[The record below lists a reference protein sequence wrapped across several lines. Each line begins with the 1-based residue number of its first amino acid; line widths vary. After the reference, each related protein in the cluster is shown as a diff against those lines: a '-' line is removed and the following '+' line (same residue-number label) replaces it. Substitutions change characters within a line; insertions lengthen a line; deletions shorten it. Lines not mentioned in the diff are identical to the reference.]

1 MKMGLFRATIFLMKA
16 LYRKY
21 RPLHLSEVIGQDK
34 TIEQL
39 QGALTKG
46 KISHAYLFV
55 GPRGCGKT
63 SVARIFAHEINHFDY
78 QLEDSYI
85 DIIEID
91 AATFTSVDNIR
102 ELREKAMIMP
112 TLGKYK
118 VYIIDEVHMLS
129 NSAFNALL
137 KILEEPP
144 EHVIF
149 IMATTNP
156 EKIPATIISRTQIY
170 RFNLAEPKVMQD
182 FLRSVCDKEG
192 IKISDDALKIIIE
205 RGGGS
210 FRDSLSILNQIS
222 TINLSEKTIE
232 ASDVS
237 AALGIPE
244 HQEIQNLINFYEN
257 SDTENI
263 TNTLAALLNYGITAE
278 SITLELINQI
288 LKNPN
293 PKSLQL
299 VNQLFNVTGSFLEAK
314 LTVALISNNFAA
326 PATVTS
332 TASIAPV
339 ASTQPTTPA
348 STTAPTAS
356 TATHITSTADPITT
370 TAASAQHSATTNP
383 KIPAQS
389 TSAPDTKPSP
399 FAELREQL
407 AKNAKNHKAE
417 RALPP
422 KDPEEMIQEAPPT
435 LPEAVVSSSGDFNF
449 NGFVANVTNVN
460 PTLMTALKKSF
471 FVIDG
476 KNFDIYPEKAVYWR
490 ILGQKNNLEILR
502 GATNSIELT
511 VRNPDIEVIPKTAV
525 SFEQAAAG
533 QTKKEVTVSPKI
545 ESLSAIMG
553 DIQEVNENPF

>member
-1 MKMGLFRATIFLMKA
+1 MGLFRATIFLMKA

-112 TLGKYK
+112 TLGRYK

-192 IKISDDALKIIIE
+192 IKISDDALKIITE

-210 FRDSLSILNQIS
+210 FRDSLSILNQIG
-222 TINLSEKTIE
+222 TVNLSEKTIE

-257 SDTENI
+257 SDTENT

-288 LKNPN
+288 LKSPT

-314 LTVALISNNFAA
+314 LTVALISNSFAT
-326 PATVTS
+326 PAAVTS

-339 ASTQPTTPA
+339 SSPQPTTPT
-348 STTAPTAS
+348 STAAPTAS
-356 TATHITSTADPITT
+356 TAT
-370 TAASAQHSATTNP
+370 SAPHSATTNP
-383 KIPAQS
+383 QS
-389 TSAPDTKPSP
+389 SIQSSSTPGAKPSP
-399 FAELREQL
+399 FAELRKQL

-422 KDPEEMIQEAPPT
+422 KEPEEMIEEAPPT

-449 NGFVANVTNVN
+449 NGFVANVTNIN

-471 FVIDG
+471 FVIEG

-533 QTKKEVTVSPKI
+533 QTKKAVTVSPKI

>member
-1 MKMGLFRATIFLMKA
+1 MGLFRATIFLMKA

-192 IKISDDALKIIIE
+192 IKISDDALKIITE

-210 FRDSLSILNQIS
+210 FRDSLSILNQIG
-222 TINLSEKTIE
+222 TVNLSEKTIE

-288 LKNPN
+288 LKNPT

-314 LTVALISNNFAA
+314 LTVALISSNFAT

-332 TASIAPV
+332 TASITPV
-339 ASTQPTTPA
+339 VSPQPA
-348 STTAPTAS
+348 APTAS
-356 TATHITSTADPITT
+356 TVAPTP
-370 TAASAQHSATTNP
+370 HSATTNP
-383 KIPAQS
+383 QPSTQS
-389 TSAPDTKPSP
+389 TSTPGAKPSP

-533 QTKKEVTVSPKI
+533 QTKKAVTVSPKI

-553 DIQEVNENPF
+553 DVQEVNENPF

>member
-39 QGALTKG
+39 QGALIKG

-192 IKISDDALKIIIE
+192 IKISDDALKIITE

-210 FRDSLSILNQIS
+210 FRDSLSILNQIG
-222 TINLSEKTIE
+222 TVNLSDTTIE

-288 LKNPN
+288 LKNPT

-314 LTVALISNNFAA
+314 LTVALISSNFTTPAA
-326 PATVTS
+326 VTS

-339 ASTQPTTPA
+339 TSPQPTTP
-348 STTAPTAS
+348 TS
-356 TATHITSTADPITT
+356 TAAPITSTAAPN
-370 TAASAQHSATTNP
+370 SYSATASPQSST
-383 KIPAQS
+383 QS
-389 TSAPDTKPSP
+389 TSAPSAKPSP
-399 FAELREQL
+399 LAELREQL

-417 RALPP
+417 HALPQ

-511 VRNPDIEVIPKTAV
+511 VRNPDVEVIPKTAV

-533 QTKKEVTVSPKI
+533 QTKKAVTVSPKI

-553 DIQEVNENPF
+553 DVQEVNENPF

>member
-1 MKMGLFRATIFLMKA
+1 MGLFRATIFSMKA

-192 IKISDDALKIIIE
+192 IKISDDALKIITE
-205 RGGGS
+205 RSGGS
-210 FRDSLSILNQIS
+210 FRDSLSILNQIG
-222 TINLSEKTIE
+222 TVNLSEKTIE

-288 LKNPN
+288 LKNPT

-314 LTVALISNNFAA
+314 LTVALISNNFAT
-326 PATVTS
+326 PTNITS
-332 TASIAPV
+332 TTSIAPV
-339 ASTQPTTPA
+339 VSPQPTTPT
-348 STTAPTAS
+348 STAAPTAS
-356 TATHITSTADPITT
+356 TATHITST
-370 TAASAQHSATTNP
+370 TAPTPHSATASPQSST
-383 KIPAQS
+383 QS
-389 TSAPDTKPSP
+389 TSAPSAKPSP

-422 KDPEEMIQEAPPT
+422 KDPEEITQEAPPT
-435 LPEAVVSSSGDFNF
+435 LPEAVVSSSGGFNF

-511 VRNPDIEVIPKTAV
+511 VRNPDVEVIPKTAV

-533 QTKKEVTVSPKI
+533 QTKKAVTVSPKI

-553 DIQEVNENPF
+553 DVQEVNENPF

>member
-1 MKMGLFRATIFLMKA
+1 MGLFRATIFLMKA

-39 QGALTKG
+39 QGALIKG

-78 QLEDSYI
+78 KLEDSYI

-192 IKISDDALKIIIE
+192 IKISDDALKIITE

-222 TINLSEKTIE
+222 TINLSEKAIE
-232 ASDVS
+232 TSDVS

-263 TNTLAALLNYGITAE
+263 ANTLAALLNYGITAE

-288 LKNPN
+288 LKNPT

-314 LTVALISNNFAA
+314 LTVALISNSFAT
-326 PATVTS
+326 PAAVTS
-332 TASIAPV
+332 TASTTPV
-339 ASTQPTTPA
+339 VSPQPTTP
-348 STTAPTAS
+348 
-356 TATHITSTADPITT
+356 TSTAAPTTSTT
-370 TAASAQHSATTNP
+370 TPTPHSATANSQASVKTT
-383 KIPAQS
+383 S
-389 TSAPDTKPSP
+389 TPGVKPSP

-511 VRNPDIEVIPKTAV
+511 VRNPDVEVIPKTAV

-533 QTKKEVTVSPKI
+533 QTKKAVTVSPKI

>member
-192 IKISDDALKIIIE
+192 IKISDDALKIITE

-210 FRDSLSILNQIS
+210 FRDSLSILNQIG
-222 TINLSEKTIE
+222 TVNLSEKTIE

-237 AALGIPE
+237 ATLGIPE
-244 HQEIQNLINFYEN
+244 HQEVQNLINFYEN

-288 LKNPN
+288 LKNPTS
-293 PKSLQL
+293 KSLQL

-314 LTVALISNNFAA
+314 LTVALISNSFAT
-326 PATVTS
+326 PAAVTS

-339 ASTQPTTPA
+339 SSPQPTTPT
-348 STTAPTAS
+348 STAAPTAS
-356 TATHITSTADPITT
+356 TAT
-370 TAASAQHSATTNP
+370 SAPHSATTNP
-383 KIPAQS
+383 QS
-389 TSAPDTKPSP
+389 SIQSSSTPGAKPSP

-422 KDPEEMIQEAPPT
+422 KEPEEMIEEAPPT

-449 NGFVANVTNVN
+449 NGFVANVTNIN

-471 FVIDG
+471 FVIEG

-511 VRNPDIEVIPKTAV
+511 VRNPDVEVIPKTAV

-533 QTKKEVTVSPKI
+533 QTKKAVTVSPKI

>member
-1 MKMGLFRATIFLMKA
+1 MGLFRATIFLMKA

-192 IKISDDALKIIIE
+192 IKISDDALKIITE

-210 FRDSLSILNQIS
+210 FRDSLSILNQIG
-222 TINLSEKTIE
+222 TVNLSEKTIE

-244 HQEIQNLINFYEN
+244 HQEIQNLINFYEK

-263 TNTLAALLNYGITAE
+263 TNTLAALFNYGITAE

-288 LKNPN
+288 LKSPT

-314 LTVALISNNFAA
+314 LTVALISSNFTA
-326 PATVTS
+326 P
-332 TASIAPV
+332 ASIASAAFTTPV
-339 ASTQPTTPA
+339 TSPQPTTPA
-348 STTAPTAS
+348 STAAPTIS
-356 TATHITSTADPITT
+356 TAAPNSY
-370 TAASAQHSATTNP
+370 SATTNSQP
-383 KIPAQS
+383 SAKPTS
-389 TSAPDTKPSP
+389 TPSAKPSP
-399 FAELREQL
+399 FTELREQL

-422 KDPEEMIQEAPPT
+422 KEPEEMIQEAPPT

-511 VRNPDIEVIPKTAV
+511 VRNPDVEVIPKTAV

-533 QTKKEVTVSPKI
+533 QTKKAVTVSPKI

-553 DIQEVNENPF
+553 DVQEVNENPF

>member
-1 MKMGLFRATIFLMKA
+1 MGLFRATIFSMKA

-21 RPLHLSEVIGQDK
+21 RPLHLSEVTGQDK

-192 IKISDDALKIIIE
+192 IKISDDALKIITE

-210 FRDSLSILNQIS
+210 FRDSLSILNQIG
-222 TINLSEKTIE
+222 TVNLSEKTIE

-257 SDTENI
+257 SDTKKI
-263 TNTLAALLNYGITAE
+263 THTLAALLNYGITAE

-288 LKNPN
+288 LKNPT

-314 LTVALISNNFAA
+314 LTVALISNNFAT

-332 TASIAPV
+332 TTSIAPV
-339 ASTQPTTPA
+339 TSPQPATPTSTAT
-348 STTAPTAS
+348 SIAS
-356 TATHITSTADPITT
+356 TAAPNSY
-370 TAASAQHSATTNP
+370 SATTNSQASV
-383 KIPAQS
+383 KS
-389 TSAPDTKPSP
+389 TSTPGAKPSP

-511 VRNPDIEVIPKTAV
+511 VRNPDVEVIPKTAV

-533 QTKKEVTVSPKI
+533 QTKKAVTVSPKI

-553 DIQEVNENPF
+553 DVQEVNENPF

>member
-1 MKMGLFRATIFLMKA
+1 MGLFRATIFSMKA

-192 IKISDDALKIIIE
+192 IKISDDALKIITE
-205 RGGGS
+205 RSGGS
-210 FRDSLSILNQIS
+210 FRDSLSILNQIG

-288 LKNPN
+288 LKNPT

-314 LTVALISNNFAA
+314 LTVALISNNFAT
-326 PATVTS
+326 PTNITS
-332 TASIAPV
+332 TTSIAPV
-339 ASTQPTTPA
+339 VSPQPTTPTSTA
-348 STTAPTAS
+348 APAASTDTHITSTTAPT
-356 TATHITSTADPITT
+356 P
-370 TAASAQHSATTNP
+370 QSATANP

-389 TSAPDTKPSP
+389 TSAPSAKPSP

-533 QTKKEVTVSPKI
+533 QTKKAVTVSPKI

>member
-1 MKMGLFRATIFLMKA
+1 MGLFRATIFSMKA

-192 IKISDDALKIIIE
+192 IKISDDALKIITE

-210 FRDSLSILNQIS
+210 FRDSLSILNQIG
-222 TINLSEKTIE
+222 TVNLSEETIE

-288 LKNPN
+288 LKNPT

-314 LTVALISNNFAA
+314 LTVALISSNFAT
-326 PATVTS
+326 PAAVTS

-339 ASTQPTTPA
+339 ASPQPTTPA
-348 STTAPTAS
+348 STAA
-356 TATHITSTADPITT
+356 PITT
-370 TAASAQHSATTNP
+370 TTAPAPHSATASPQSST
-383 KIPAQS
+383 QS
-389 TSAPDTKPSP
+389 TSAPSAKPSP

-417 RALPP
+417 RALPQ
-422 KDPEEMIQEAPPT
+422 KEPEEMIQEAPPT

-511 VRNPDIEVIPKTAV
+511 VRNPDVEVIPKTAV

-533 QTKKEVTVSPKI
+533 QTKKAVTVSPKI

-553 DIQEVNENPF
+553 DVQEVNENPF

>member
-1 MKMGLFRATIFLMKA
+1 MGLFRATIFSMKA

-192 IKISDDALKIIIE
+192 IKISDDALKIITE

-210 FRDSLSILNQIS
+210 FRDSLSILNQIG
-222 TINLSEKTIE
+222 TVNLSEETIE

-288 LKNPN
+288 LKNPT

-314 LTVALISNNFAA
+314 LTVALISSNFAT
-326 PATVTS
+326 PAAVTS

-339 ASTQPTTPA
+339 ASPQPTTPA
-348 STTAPTAS
+348 STAA
-356 TATHITSTADPITT
+356 PITT
-370 TAASAQHSATTNP
+370 TTAPAPHSATASPQSST
-383 KIPAQS
+383 QS
-389 TSAPDTKPSP
+389 TSAPSAKPSP
-399 FAELREQL
+399 FAEIREQL

-422 KDPEEMIQEAPPT
+422 KEPEEMIQEAPPT

-471 FVIDG
+471 FVIVG

-533 QTKKEVTVSPKI
+533 QTKKAVTVSPKI

-553 DIQEVNENPF
+553 DVQEVNENPF

>member
-192 IKISDDALKIIIE
+192 IKISDDALKIITE

-210 FRDSLSILNQIS
+210 FRDSLSILNQIG
-222 TINLSEKTIE
+222 TVNLSEETIE

-288 LKNPN
+288 LKNPT

-314 LTVALISNNFAA
+314 LTVALISSNFAT
-326 PATVTS
+326 PAAVTS

-339 ASTQPTTPA
+339 ASPQPTTPA
-348 STTAPTAS
+348 STAAP
-356 TATHITSTADPITT
+356 ITSTTT
-370 TAASAQHSATTNP
+370 SAPHSATTNP
-383 KIPAQS
+383 QPSTQS
-389 TSAPDTKPSP
+389 TSTPGAKPSP

-435 LPEAVVSSSGDFNF
+435 LPEAAVSSSGDFNF

>member
-1 MKMGLFRATIFLMKA
+1 MGLFRATIFSMKA

-192 IKISDDALKIIIE
+192 IKISDDALKIITE

-222 TINLSEKTIE
+222 TVNLSEETIE

-288 LKNPN
+288 LKNPT

-314 LTVALISNNFAA
+314 LTVALISSNFAT
-326 PATVTS
+326 PAAVTS

-339 ASTQPTTPA
+339 ASPQPTTPA
-348 STTAPTAS
+348 STAA
-356 TATHITSTADPITT
+356 PITT
-370 TAASAQHSATTNP
+370 TTAPAPHSATASPQSST
-383 KIPAQS
+383 QS
-389 TSAPDTKPSP
+389 TSAPSAKPSP
-399 FAELREQL
+399 FAEIREQL

-422 KDPEEMIQEAPPT
+422 KDPEEMTQEAPPT

-533 QTKKEVTVSPKI
+533 QTKKAVTVSPKI

-553 DIQEVNENPF
+553 DVQEVNENPF

>member
-1 MKMGLFRATIFLMKA
+1 MGLFRATIFSMKA

-39 QGALTKG
+39 QGALIKG

-63 SVARIFAHEINHFDY
+63 SVARIFAHEINHFEY

-192 IKISDDALKIIIE
+192 IKISDDTLKIITE

-210 FRDSLSILNQIS
+210 FRDSLSILNQIG
-222 TINLSEKTIE
+222 TVNLSEKTIE

-288 LKNPN
+288 LKNPT

-314 LTVALISNNFAA
+314 LTVALISSNFAT

-332 TASIAPV
+332 TASITPV
-339 ASTQPTTPA
+339 VSPQPA
-348 STTAPTAS
+348 APTAS
-356 TATHITSTADPITT
+356 TAAPTPHL
-370 TAASAQHSATTNP
+370 ATTNP
-383 KIPAQS
+383 QPSTQS
-389 TSAPDTKPSP
+389 TSTPGAKPSP

-511 VRNPDIEVIPKTAV
+511 VRNPDVEVIPKTAV

-533 QTKKEVTVSPKI
+533 QTKKAVTVSPKI

-553 DIQEVNENPF
+553 DVQEVNENPF

>member
-192 IKISDDALKIIIE
+192 IKISDDALKIITE

-210 FRDSLSILNQIS
+210 FRDSLSILNQIG
-222 TINLSEKTIE
+222 TVNLSEKTIE

-288 LKNPN
+288 LKNPT

-314 LTVALISNNFAA
+314 LTVALISSNFAT

-332 TASIAPV
+332 TASITPV
-339 ASTQPTTPA
+339 VSPQPA
-348 STTAPTAS
+348 APTAS
-356 TATHITSTADPITT
+356 TAAPTP
-370 TAASAQHSATTNP
+370 HSATTNP
-383 KIPAQS
+383 QPSTQS
-389 TSAPDTKPSP
+389 TSTPGAKPSP

-533 QTKKEVTVSPKI
+533 QTKKEVTVSPKF

>member
-1 MKMGLFRATIFLMKA
+1 MKMGLFRATIFSMKA

-182 FLRSVCDKEG
+182 FLRSVCNKEG
-192 IKISDDALKIIIE
+192 IKISDDALKIITE

-210 FRDSLSILNQIS
+210 FRDSLSILNQIG
-222 TINLSEKTIE
+222 TVNLSEKTIE

-288 LKNPN
+288 LKNPT

-314 LTVALISNNFAA
+314 LTVALISNNLATST
-326 PATVTS
+326 TVTS

-339 ASTQPTTPA
+339 ASPQPTTPT
-348 STTAPTAS
+348 STATSIAS
-356 TATHITSTADPITT
+356 TAAPNSY
-370 TAASAQHSATTNP
+370 SATTNSQASV
-383 KIPAQS
+383 KS
-389 TSAPDTKPSP
+389 TSTPGAKPSP

-511 VRNPDIEVIPKTAV
+511 VRNPDVEVIPKTAV

-533 QTKKEVTVSPKI
+533 QTKKAVTVSPKI

-553 DIQEVNENPF
+553 DVQEVNENPF

>member
-1 MKMGLFRATIFLMKA
+1 MKMGLFRATIFSMKA

-192 IKISDDALKIIIE
+192 IKISDDALKIITE

-210 FRDSLSILNQIS
+210 FRDSLSILNQIG
-222 TINLSEKTIE
+222 TVNLSEKTIE

-288 LKNPN
+288 LKNPT

-314 LTVALISNNFAA
+314 LTVALISNSFAT
-326 PATVTS
+326 PAAVTS

-339 ASTQPTTPA
+339 SSPQPTTPT
-348 STTAPTAS
+348 STAAPTAS
-356 TATHITSTADPITT
+356 TAT
-370 TAASAQHSATTNP
+370 SAPHSATTNP
-383 KIPAQS
+383 QAPAQS
-389 TSAPDTKPSP
+389 TSTPGAKPSP

-422 KDPEEMIQEAPPT
+422 KDPEEMTQEAPPT

-511 VRNPDIEVIPKTAV
+511 VRNPDVEVIPKTAV

-533 QTKKEVTVSPKI
+533 QTKKAVTVSPKI

>member
-1 MKMGLFRATIFLMKA
+1 MGLFRATIFSMKA

-192 IKISDDALKIIIE
+192 IKISDDALKIITE

-210 FRDSLSILNQIS
+210 FRDSLSILNQIG
-222 TINLSEKTIE
+222 TVNLSEKTIE

-257 SDTENI
+257 SDTKKI
-263 TNTLAALLNYGITAE
+263 THTLAALLNYGITAE

-288 LKNPN
+288 LKNPT

-314 LTVALISNNFAA
+314 LTVALISNNFAT

-332 TASIAPV
+332 TTSIAPV
-339 ASTQPTTPA
+339 TSPQPTTPT
-348 STTAPTAS
+348 STAAPTAS
-356 TATHITSTADPITT
+356 TAT
-370 TAASAQHSATTNP
+370 SAPHSATTNP
-383 KIPAQS
+383 QS
-389 TSAPDTKPSP
+389 SIQSSSTPGAKPSP

-422 KDPEEMIQEAPPT
+422 KEPEEMIEEAPPT

-449 NGFVANVTNVN
+449 NGFVANVTNIN

-471 FVIDG
+471 FVIEG

-553 DIQEVNENPF
+553 DIQEVNDNPF

>member
-1 MKMGLFRATIFLMKA
+1 MGLFRATIFSMKA

-192 IKISDDALKIIIE
+192 IKISDDALKIITE

-314 LTVALISNNFAA
+314 LTVALISSNFATTTA
-326 PATVTS
+326 VTS

-339 ASTQPTTPA
+339 TSPQP
-348 STTAPTAS
+348 AP
-356 TATHITSTADPITT
+356 
-370 TAASAQHSATTNP
+370 
-383 KIPAQS
+383 
-389 TSAPDTKPSP
+389 APDTKPSP

-511 VRNPDIEVIPKTAV
+511 VRNPDVEVIPKTAV

-533 QTKKEVTVSPKI
+533 QTKKAVTVSSKI

-553 DIQEVNENPF
+553 DVQEVNDNPF

>member
-1 MKMGLFRATIFLMKA
+1 MGLFRATIFSMKA

-192 IKISDDALKIIIE
+192 IKISDDALKIITE

-210 FRDSLSILNQIS
+210 FRDSLSILNQIG

-288 LKNPN
+288 LKNPT

-314 LTVALISNNFAA
+314 LTVALISNNFAT
-326 PATVTS
+326 PTNITFTTSIVPVTS
-332 TASIAPV
+332 P
-339 ASTQPTTPA
+339 QPTTP
-348 STTAPTAS
+348 
-356 TATHITSTADPITT
+356 TSTAAPITSI
-370 TAASAQHSATTNP
+370 AAPNSYSATASP
-383 KIPAQS
+383 QSSAQS
-389 TSAPDTKPSP
+389 TSAPSAKPSP

-422 KDPEEMIQEAPPT
+422 KDPEEITQEAPPT

-511 VRNPDIEVIPKTAV
+511 VRNPDVEVIPKTAV

-533 QTKKEVTVSPKI
+533 QTKKAVTVSPKI

-553 DIQEVNENPF
+553 DVQEVNENPF

>member
-1 MKMGLFRATIFLMKA
+1 MGLFRATIFLMKA

-46 KISHAYLFV
+46 KVSHAYLFV

-156 EKIPATIISRTQIY
+156 EKIPATITSRTQIY

-192 IKISDDALKIIIE
+192 IKISDDALKIITE

-210 FRDSLSILNQIS
+210 FRDSLSILNQIG
-222 TINLSEKTIE
+222 TVNLSEKTIE

-288 LKNPN
+288 LKNPT

-314 LTVALISNNFAA
+314 LTVALISSNFAT
-326 PATVTS
+326 PTTVTS
-332 TASIAPV
+332 TASITPV
-339 ASTQPTTPA
+339 VSPQPA
-348 STTAPTAS
+348 APTAS
-356 TATHITSTADPITT
+356 TAAPTP
-370 TAASAQHSATTNP
+370 HSATTNP
-383 KIPAQS
+383 QPSTQS
-389 TSAPDTKPSP
+389 TSTPGAKPSP

-511 VRNPDIEVIPKTAV
+511 VRNPDVEVIPKTAV

>member
-156 EKIPATIISRTQIY
+156 EKIPATITSRTQIY

-192 IKISDDALKIIIE
+192 IKISDDALKIITE

-210 FRDSLSILNQIS
+210 FRDSLSILNQIG
-222 TINLSEKTIE
+222 TVNLSEKTIE

-288 LKNPN
+288 LKNPT

-314 LTVALISNNFAA
+314 LTVALISSNFAT

-332 TASIAPV
+332 TASITPV
-339 ASTQPTTPA
+339 VSPQPA
-348 STTAPTAS
+348 APTAS
-356 TATHITSTADPITT
+356 TAAPTP
-370 TAASAQHSATTNP
+370 HSATTNP
-383 KIPAQS
+383 QPSTQS
-389 TSAPDTKPSP
+389 TSTPGAKPSP

-471 FVIDG
+471 FVING

>member
-1 MKMGLFRATIFLMKA
+1 MGLFRATIFLMKA

-39 QGALTKG
+39 QGALIKG

-192 IKISDDALKIIIE
+192 IKISDDALKIITE

-210 FRDSLSILNQIS
+210 FRDSLSILNQIG
-222 TINLSEKTIE
+222 TVNLSEETIE

-288 LKNPN
+288 LKNPT

-314 LTVALISNNFAA
+314 LTVALISSNFTA
-326 PATVTS
+326 PASIASAAFATPVASPQLTTPTS
-332 TASIAPV
+332 TA
-339 ASTQPTTPA
+339 
-348 STTAPTAS
+348 APTAS
-356 TATHITSTADPITT
+356 TATPITST
-370 TAASAQHSATTNP
+370 TAPNSHSADANPQPSTT
-383 KIPAQS
+383 
-389 TSAPDTKPSP
+389 TSAPGVKLSP

-511 VRNPDIEVIPKTAV
+511 VRNPDVEVIPKTAV

-533 QTKKEVTVSPKI
+533 QTKKAVTVSPKI

>member
-1 MKMGLFRATIFLMKA
+1 MGLFRAIIFLMKA

-39 QGALTKG
+39 QGALIKG

-91 AATFTSVDNIR
+91 AATFTSVDYIR

-192 IKISDDALKIIIE
+192 IKISDDALKIITE

-210 FRDSLSILNQIS
+210 FRDSLSILNQIG

-237 AALGIPE
+237 ATLGIPE

-263 TNTLAALLNYGITAE
+263 TNTLAALLNSGITAE
-278 SITLELINQI
+278 SITLELIKQI
-288 LKNPN
+288 LKNPT

-314 LTVALISNNFAA
+314 LTVALISNNFAT

-339 ASTQPTTPA
+339 ASPQPATPTSTATPTASTATPIA
-348 STTAPTAS
+348 STTAPT
-356 TATHITSTADPITT
+356 P
-370 TAASAQHSATTNP
+370 HSATTNP
-383 KIPAQS
+383 QPSTQS
-389 TSAPDTKPSP
+389 TSTPGAKPSP

-422 KDPEEMIQEAPPT
+422 KEPEEMIQEAPPT

-511 VRNPDIEVIPKTAV
+511 VRNPDVEVIPKTAV

-533 QTKKEVTVSPKI
+533 QTKKAVTVSPKI

>member
-1 MKMGLFRATIFLMKA
+1 MGLFRATIFLMKA

-112 TLGKYK
+112 TLGRYK

-192 IKISDDALKIIIE
+192 IKISDDALKIITE

-210 FRDSLSILNQIS
+210 FRDSLSILNQIG
-222 TINLSEKTIE
+222 TVNLSEKTIE

-288 LKNPN
+288 LKNPT

-314 LTVALISNNFAA
+314 LTVALISNNF
-326 PATVTS
+326 
-332 TASIAPV
+332 
-339 ASTQPTTPA
+339 TTPIA
-348 STTAPTAS
+348 STTAPT
-356 TATHITSTADPITT
+356 P
-370 TAASAQHSATTNP
+370 HSATTNP
-383 KIPAQS
+383 QPSTQS
-389 TSAPDTKPSP
+389 TSTPGAKPSP

-422 KDPEEMIQEAPPT
+422 KEPEEMIQEAPPT

-476 KNFDIYPEKAVYWR
+476 KNFDIYPGKAVCWR

-511 VRNPDIEVIPKTAV
+511 VRNPDVEVIPKTAV

-533 QTKKEVTVSPKI
+533 QTKKAVTVSPKI

>member
-1 MKMGLFRATIFLMKA
+1 MGLFRATIFSMKA

-192 IKISDDALKIIIE
+192 IKISDDALKIITE

-210 FRDSLSILNQIS
+210 FRDSLSILNQIG

-257 SDTENI
+257 SDTKKI
-263 TNTLAALLNYGITAE
+263 THTLAALLNYGITAE

-288 LKNPN
+288 LKNPT

-314 LTVALISNNFAA
+314 LTVALISNNFAT

-332 TASIAPV
+332 TTSIAPV
-339 ASTQPTTPA
+339 TSPQPATPTSTAT
-348 STTAPTAS
+348 SIAS
-356 TATHITSTADPITT
+356 TAAPNSY
-370 TAASAQHSATTNP
+370 SATTNSQASV
-383 KIPAQS
+383 KS
-389 TSAPDTKPSP
+389 TSTPGAKPSP

-422 KDPEEMIQEAPPT
+422 KEPEEMIEEAPPT

-449 NGFVANVTNVN
+449 NGFVANVTNIN

-533 QTKKEVTVSPKI
+533 QTKKAVTVSPKI

-553 DIQEVNENPF
+553 DIQEVNDNPF

>member
-192 IKISDDALKIIIE
+192 IKISDDALKIITE

-210 FRDSLSILNQIS
+210 FRDSLSILNQIG
-222 TINLSEKTIE
+222 TVNLSDTTIE

-244 HQEIQNLINFYEN
+244 HQDIQNLINFYEN

-288 LKNPN
+288 LKNPT

-314 LTVALISNNFAA
+314 LTVALISSNFTTPAA
-326 PATVTS
+326 VTS

-339 ASTQPTTPA
+339 TSPQPTTP
-348 STTAPTAS
+348 TS
-356 TATHITSTADPITT
+356 TAAPITSTAAPN
-370 TAASAQHSATTNP
+370 SYSATASPQSST
-383 KIPAQS
+383 QS
-389 TSAPDTKPSP
+389 TSAPSAKPSP

-417 RALPP
+417 HALPQ

-511 VRNPDIEVIPKTAV
+511 VRNPDVEVIPKTAV

-533 QTKKEVTVSPKI
+533 QTKKAVTVSPKI

-553 DIQEVNENPF
+553 DVQEVNENPF

>member
-1 MKMGLFRATIFLMKA
+1 MGLFRATIFLMKA

-129 NSAFNALL
+129 NSAFNSLL

-192 IKISDDALKIIIE
+192 IKISDDALKIITE

-210 FRDSLSILNQIS
+210 FRDSLSILNQIG
-222 TINLSEKTIE
+222 TVNLSEKTIE

-288 LKNPN
+288 LKNPT

-314 LTVALISNNFAA
+314 LTVALISNNFATPVA
-326 PATVTS
+326 VTS
-332 TASIAPV
+332 TASITPV
-339 ASTQPTTPA
+339 VSPQPTTP
-348 STTAPTAS
+348 
-356 TATHITSTADPITT
+356 TSTAAPTTSTT
-370 TAASAQHSATTNP
+370 TPTPHSATANSQASVKTT
-383 KIPAQS
+383 S
-389 TSAPDTKPSP
+389 TPGAKPSL

-422 KDPEEMIQEAPPT
+422 KEPEEMIQEAPPT

-449 NGFVANVTNVN
+449 NGFVANVTNIN

-511 VRNPDIEVIPKTAV
+511 VRNPDVEVIPKTAV

-533 QTKKEVTVSPKI
+533 QTKKAVTVSPKI

-553 DIQEVNENPF
+553 DVQEVNENPF

>member
-1 MKMGLFRATIFLMKA
+1 MGLFRATIFLMKA

-192 IKISDDALKIIIE
+192 IKISDDALKIITE

-210 FRDSLSILNQIS
+210 FRDSLSILNQIG
-222 TINLSEKTIE
+222 TVNLSEKTIE

-288 LKNPN
+288 LKNPT

-314 LTVALISNNFAA
+314 LTVALISSNFAT

-332 TASIAPV
+332 TASITPV
-339 ASTQPTTPA
+339 VSPQPA
-348 STTAPTAS
+348 APTAS
-356 TATHITSTADPITT
+356 TAAPTP
-370 TAASAQHSATTNP
+370 HSATTNP
-383 KIPAQS
+383 QPSTQS
-389 TSAPDTKPSP
+389 TSTPGAKPSP

-511 VRNPDIEVIPKTAV
+511 VKNPDVEVIPKTAV

-533 QTKKEVTVSPKI
+533 QTKKAVTVSPKI

>member
-1 MKMGLFRATIFLMKA
+1 MGLFRATIFSMKA

-192 IKISDDALKIIIE
+192 IKISDDALKIITE

-210 FRDSLSILNQIS
+210 FRDSLSILNQIG
-222 TINLSEKTIE
+222 TVNLSEKTIE

-288 LKNPN
+288 LKNPT

-314 LTVALISNNFAA
+314 LTVALISSNFAT

-332 TASIAPV
+332 TASITPV
-339 ASTQPTTPA
+339 VSPQPA
-348 STTAPTAS
+348 APTAS
-356 TATHITSTADPITT
+356 TAAPTPHL
-370 TAASAQHSATTNP
+370 ATTNP
-383 KIPAQS
+383 QPSTQS
-389 TSAPDTKPSP
+389 TSTPGAKPSP

-471 FVIDG
+471 FVING

>member
-1 MKMGLFRATIFLMKA
+1 MGLFRATIFSMKA

-192 IKISDDALKIIIE
+192 IKISDDALKIITE

-210 FRDSLSILNQIS
+210 FRDSLSILNQIG
-222 TINLSEKTIE
+222 TVNLSEKTIE

-288 LKNPN
+288 LKNPT

-314 LTVALISNNFAA
+314 LTVALISNSFAT
-326 PATVTS
+326 PAAVTS

-339 ASTQPTTPA
+339 SSPQPTTPT
-348 STTAPTAS
+348 STAAPTAS
-356 TATHITSTADPITT
+356 TAT
-370 TAASAQHSATTNP
+370 SAPHSATTNP
-383 KIPAQS
+383 QS
-389 TSAPDTKPSP
+389 SIQSSSTPGAKPSP

-511 VRNPDIEVIPKTAV
+511 VRNPDVEVIPKTAV

-533 QTKKEVTVSPKI
+533 QTKKAVTVSPKI

-553 DIQEVNENPF
+553 DVQEVNENPF

>member
-1 MKMGLFRATIFLMKA
+1 MGLFRATIFLMKA

-192 IKISDDALKIIIE
+192 IKISDDALKIITE

-210 FRDSLSILNQIS
+210 FRDSLSILNQIG
-222 TINLSEKTIE
+222 TINLSDTTIE

-288 LKNPN
+288 LKNPT

-314 LTVALISNNFAA
+314 LTVALISSNFTA
-326 PATVTS
+326 PASIASAAFATPVASPQLTTPTS
-332 TASIAPV
+332 TA
-339 ASTQPTTPA
+339 
-348 STTAPTAS
+348 APTAS
-356 TATHITSTADPITT
+356 TATPITST
-370 TAASAQHSATTNP
+370 TAPNSHSANANPQPSTT
-383 KIPAQS
+383 
-389 TSAPDTKPSP
+389 TSAPGVKLSP

-511 VRNPDIEVIPKTAV
+511 VRNPDVEVIPKTAV

-533 QTKKEVTVSPKI
+533 QTKKAVTVSPKI

-553 DIQEVNENPF
+553 DVQEVNENPF

>member
-1 MKMGLFRATIFLMKA
+1 MGLFRATIFLMKA

-39 QGALTKG
+39 QGALIKG

-78 QLEDSYI
+78 KLEDSYI

-192 IKISDDALKIIIE
+192 IKISDDALKIITE

-222 TINLSEKTIE
+222 TINLSEKAIE
-232 ASDVS
+232 TSDVS

-263 TNTLAALLNYGITAE
+263 ANTLAALLNYGITAE

-288 LKNPN
+288 LKNPT
-293 PKSLQL
+293 PESLQL

-314 LTVALISNNFAA
+314 LTVALISNSFAT
-326 PATVTS
+326 PAAVTS
-332 TASIAPV
+332 TASTTPV
-339 ASTQPTTPA
+339 VSPQPTTP
-348 STTAPTAS
+348 
-356 TATHITSTADPITT
+356 TSTAAPTTSTT
-370 TAASAQHSATTNP
+370 TPTPHSATANSQASVKTT
-383 KIPAQS
+383 S
-389 TSAPDTKPSP
+389 TPGVKPSP

-511 VRNPDIEVIPKTAV
+511 VRNPDVEVIPKTAV

-533 QTKKEVTVSPKI
+533 QTKKAVTVSPKI

-553 DIQEVNENPF
+553 DVQEVNENPF

>member
-1 MKMGLFRATIFLMKA
+1 MGLFRATIFLMKA

-192 IKISDDALKIIIE
+192 IKISDDALKIITE

-210 FRDSLSILNQIS
+210 FRDSLSILNQIG
-222 TINLSEKTIE
+222 TVNLSEKTIE

-288 LKNPN
+288 LKNPT

-314 LTVALISNNFAA
+314 LTVALISNNFAT

-339 ASTQPTTPA
+339 ASPQPATPTSTATPTASTATPIA
-348 STTAPTAS
+348 STTAPT
-356 TATHITSTADPITT
+356 P
-370 TAASAQHSATTNP
+370 HSATTNP
-383 KIPAQS
+383 QPSTQS
-389 TSAPDTKPSP
+389 TSTPGAKPSP

-422 KDPEEMIQEAPPT
+422 KEPEEMIQEAPPT

-511 VRNPDIEVIPKTAV
+511 VRNPDVEVIPKTAV

-533 QTKKEVTVSPKI
+533 QTKKAVTVSPKI

-553 DIQEVNENPF
+553 DVQEVNENPF

>member
-1 MKMGLFRATIFLMKA
+1 MGLFRATIFLMKA

-118 VYIIDEVHMLS
+118 VYVIDEVHMLS

-192 IKISDDALKIIIE
+192 IKISDDALKIITE

-210 FRDSLSILNQIS
+210 FRDSLSILNQIG
-222 TINLSEKTIE
+222 TVNLSEKTIE

-257 SDTENI
+257 SDTEKI
-263 TNTLAALLNYGITAE
+263 THTLAALLNYGITAE

-288 LKNPN
+288 LKNPT

-314 LTVALISNNFAA
+314 LTVALISNSFAT
-326 PATVTS
+326 PAAVTS

-339 ASTQPTTPA
+339 SSPQPTTPTSTA
-348 STTAPTAS
+348 APTASTDTHITSTTAPT
-356 TATHITSTADPITT
+356 
-370 TAASAQHSATTNP
+370 QYSATANP

-389 TSAPDTKPSP
+389 SSTPSAKPSP

-511 VRNPDIEVIPKTAV
+511 VRNPDVEVIPKTAV

-533 QTKKEVTVSPKI
+533 QTKKAVTVSPKI

-553 DIQEVNENPF
+553 DVQEVNENPF

>member
-1 MKMGLFRATIFLMKA
+1 MKMGLFRATIFSMKA

-39 QGALTKG
+39 QGALIKG

-192 IKISDDALKIIIE
+192 IKISDDALKIITE

-210 FRDSLSILNQIS
+210 FRDSLSILNQIG
-222 TINLSEKTIE
+222 TVNLSDTTIE

-288 LKNPN
+288 LKNPT

-314 LTVALISNNFAA
+314 LTVALISSNFTTPAA
-326 PATVTS
+326 VTS

-339 ASTQPTTPA
+339 TSPQPTTP
-348 STTAPTAS
+348 TS
-356 TATHITSTADPITT
+356 TAAPITSTAAPN
-370 TAASAQHSATTNP
+370 SYSATASPQSST
-383 KIPAQS
+383 QS
-389 TSAPDTKPSP
+389 TSTPGAKPSP

-511 VRNPDIEVIPKTAV
+511 VRNPDVEVIPKTAV

-533 QTKKEVTVSPKI
+533 QTKKAVTVSPKI

>member
-1 MKMGLFRATIFLMKA
+1 MGLFRATIFLMKA

-192 IKISDDALKIIIE
+192 IKISDDALKIITE

-210 FRDSLSILNQIS
+210 FRDSLSILNQIG
-222 TINLSEKTIE
+222 TVNLSEKTIE

-263 TNTLAALLNYGITAE
+263 TNTLAALFNYGITAE

-288 LKNPN
+288 LKNPT

-314 LTVALISNNFAA
+314 LTVALISNSFAT
-326 PATVTS
+326 PATVAS
-332 TASIAPV
+332 AASIAPV
-339 ASTQPTTPA
+339 TSPQPATPTSTAT
-348 STTAPTAS
+348 PTAS
-356 TATHITSTADPITT
+356 TAP
-370 TAASAQHSATTNP
+370 SAPHSATTNP
-383 KIPAQS
+383 QS
-389 TSAPDTKPSP
+389 SIQSSSTPGAKPSP

-422 KDPEEMIQEAPPT
+422 KEPEEMIQEAPPT

-471 FVIDG
+471 FVIVG

-511 VRNPDIEVIPKTAV
+511 VRNPDVEVIPKTAV

-533 QTKKEVTVSPKI
+533 QTKKAVTVSPKI

-553 DIQEVNENPF
+553 DVQEVNENPF

>member
-1 MKMGLFRATIFLMKA
+1 MGLFRATIFLMKA

-192 IKISDDALKIIIE
+192 IKISDDALKIITE

-210 FRDSLSILNQIS
+210 FRDSLSILNQIG
-222 TINLSEKTIE
+222 TVNLSEKTIE

-288 LKNPN
+288 LKNPT

-314 LTVALISNNFAA
+314 LTVALISSNFAT

-332 TASIAPV
+332 TASITPV
-339 ASTQPTTPA
+339 VSPQPA
-348 STTAPTAS
+348 APTAS
-356 TATHITSTADPITT
+356 TAAPTPHL
-370 TAASAQHSATTNP
+370 ATTNP
-383 KIPAQS
+383 QPSTQS
-389 TSAPDTKPSP
+389 TSTPGAKPSP

-511 VRNPDIEVIPKTAV
+511 VRNPDVEVIPKTAV